1 MKLWSVLMLILL
13 PVLTGSASAGL
24 VFELFFENGYDYVP
38 EPPISDFVISYDPY
52 GPSTWVDLI
61 PYDPEDWAVEKPWP
75 PDNFGEI
82 DPWTPEPLG
91 HDEYLENLERHW
103 EFLENPD
110 GMDWMRLG
118 KNYTFGP

>member
-1 MKLWSVLMLILL
+1 MLILL
-13 PVLTGSASAGL
+13 SVLTGSASAGL
-24 VFELFFENGYDYVP
+24 VLEVFIGNGYDVYNYVP

-52 GPSTWVDLI
+52 GPSTWVDLV
-61 PYDPEDWAVEKPWP
+61 PYNPEDWIVEEPWP
-75 PDNFGEI
+75 PNNFWEV

-103 EFLENPD
+103 EFLKNPD